1 MRSLGRIA
9 SVGAFFVL
17 AGAGAAI
24 SKTAE
29 TGGSLAVNQCEA
41 IIRSGSELALQQF
54 LRRYPD
60 ADTICNALA
69 ATATE
74 TVGEHGDGPRV
85 GPTAGT

>member
-29 TGGSLAVNQCEA
+29 TGGSLAECEA

-74 TVGEHGDGPRV
+74 TVGEHGDGPR
-85 GPTAGT
+85 